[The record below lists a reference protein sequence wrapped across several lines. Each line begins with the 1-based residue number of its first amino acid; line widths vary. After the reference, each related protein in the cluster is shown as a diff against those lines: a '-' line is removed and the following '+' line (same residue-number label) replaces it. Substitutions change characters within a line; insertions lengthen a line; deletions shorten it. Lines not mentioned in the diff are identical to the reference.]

1 MPAEW
6 VGLRYNKPVDN
17 QVDEIKQKLNIVDVI
32 NRYVPLKKR
41 GRHHVAC
48 CPFHGEK
55 TPSFTVSEEMQIFKC
70 FGCGKAGDIF
80 TFLEEYEKIDFR
92 EALEELAKL
101 AGVTL
106 VKSSFIDH
114 QESKKKLLIEI
125 NTQVAKFYN
134 YILLSHP
141 MGKEALEY
149 TTKRG
154 ITLET
159 IKTFNIGF
167 SPDDSKYLSN
177 FILKKGYKID
187 DLISTG
193 TFGKSNYGPGLYD
206 RFQGRLV
213 FPLPD
218 YRGHIV
224 AFAGRILPSTK
235 NPNMAKYINSPETE
249 IYHKSSMLFG
259 LNLAKEAI
267 RAENSV
273 IVVEGEFDMISP
285 YQSGFK
291 NIVALKGTAFTQD
304 QLQLLRRYTD
314 TIILALDSDF
324 AGNNAARK
332 SIELADSM
340 EFDIKV
346 LNLGDKYKDPDEAIK
361 DDPEFFKSQ
370 LLKTTDVWDFIIQ
383 SQLKSNDINTV
394 KGKREILNVTLPFL
408 VKIKSPVTKSD
419 YFKKLANEINSNIES
434 VYEESQK
441 FLLSPVRSFNV
452 GGPKPVEPVEES
464 ESKTEKLEELLLSL
478 IIGAKNPSKLALKLK
493 KYLDQLTVPRFKT
506 IANYLLEKEN
516 FSLKEIMDSLPAE
529 IQPLFQEIYFESE
542 KNQIDSKDRLSE
554 IKKATSKISSILL
567 KKRLNQLSNQISK
580 LESEEDEE
588 LLKQVEV
595 EYKQV
600 LEKLHQLQINK

>member
-1 MPAEW
+1 M
-6 VGLRYNKPVDN
+6 DN

-41 GRHHVAC
+41 GRHYVAC

-55 TPSFTVSEEMQIFKC
+55 TPSFTVSEDMQIYKC
-70 FGCGKAGDIF
+70 FGCGKAGDVF
-80 TFLEEYEKIDFR
+80 NFLEEYEKIDFR

-125 NTQVAKFYN
+125 NNEVAKFYN

-141 MGKEALEY
+141 LGVEALDY
-149 TTKRG
+149 VTKRG
-154 ITLET
+154 ISKDT

-167 SPDDSKYLSN
+167 SPQESKYISN
-177 FILKKGYKID
+177 YILKKGYKID

-206 RFQGRLV
+206 RFQGRLT
-213 FPLPD
+213 FPLYD

-224 AFAGRILPSTK
+224 GFSGRILPSTK

-249 IYHKSSMLFG
+249 IYHKSQMLFG

-267 RAENSV
+267 RVENSV
-273 IVVEGEFDMISP
+273 IIVEGEFDMISP
-285 YQSGFK
+285 FQNGFK

-314 TIILALDSDF
+314 TLILALDSDF

-361 DDPEFFKSQ
+361 ADPEFFKFQ
-370 LLKTTDVWDFIIQ
+370 LTKATDVWDFIIQ
-383 SQLKSNDINTV
+383 SQLKINDINTI
-394 KGKREILNVTLPFL
+394 KGKKEVLNVVLPFL
-408 VKIKSPVTKSD
+408 VKIKNSVVKSD
-419 YFKKLANEINSNIES
+419 YFQKLANEINSSVES
-434 VYEESQK
+434 ILEEAKKVANPNPTNFNLIPQK
-441 FLLSPVRSFNV
+441 PDSVD
-452 GGPKPVEPVEES
+452 EP
-464 ESKTEKLEELLLSL
+464 ESKTEKLEELLLIL
-478 IIGAKNPSKLALKLK
+478 IIGAKNPAKLAQKLK
-493 KYLDQLTVPRFKT
+493 KYLEEFTVPRFKI
-506 IANYLLEKEN
+506 IAKYLLEKDG
-516 FSLKEIMDSLPAE
+516 FSLKEILDALSAE
-529 IQPLFQEIYFESE
+529 IKPLFENLYFEAE
-542 KNQIDSKDRLSE
+542 KNQLDSKDRLSE
-554 IKKATSKISSILL
+554 IKKATTQISSILL
-567 KKRLNQLSNQISK
+567 KDRLNNLSNQISK
-580 LESEEDEE
+580 LEDKEDEKV
-588 LLKQVEV
+588 LKEV
-595 EYKQV
+595 ESEYNQV
-600 LEKLHQLQINK
+600 LERLHDLQSTKN

>member
-1 MPAEW
+1 M
-6 VGLRYNKPVDN
+6 DN

-55 TPSFTVSEEMQIFKC
+55 TPSFTVSEDMQIFKC

-80 TFLEEYEKIDFR
+80 TFLEEYERVDFR

-106 VKSSFIDH
+106 VKSSLIDH

-125 NTQVAKFYN
+125 NSQVAKFYN

-141 MGKEALEY
+141 LGKNALDY
-149 TTKRG
+149 VINRG

-159 IKTFNIGF
+159 IKTFTIGF

-177 FILKKGYKID
+177 FIIKKGYKIE
-187 DLISTG
+187 DLIDTG
-193 TFGKSNYGPGLYD
+193 TFGKSNYGSGLYD
-206 RFQGRLV
+206 RFNGRLT
-213 FPLPD
+213 FPLHD

-224 AFAGRILPSTK
+224 GFSGRILPSSK
-235 NPNMAKYINSPETE
+235 NPNLAKYINSPETE
-249 IYHKSSMLFG
+249 IYHKSHMLFG

-267 RAENSV
+267 RQENSV
-273 IVVEGEFDMISP
+273 VVVEGEFDMISP

-291 NIVALKGTAFTQD
+291 NFVALKGTAFTLE

-314 TIILALDSDF
+314 TLILGLDSDF

-346 LNLGDKYKDPDEAIK
+346 LTLGDKYKDPDEAIK
-361 DDPEFFKSQ
+361 ADPEFFKSQ
-370 LLKTTDVWDFIIQ
+370 LAKATDVWDFIIK
-383 SQLKSNDINTV
+383 SQLKLHDANTV
-394 KGKREILNVTLPFL
+394 KGKKEILNVVLPFL
-408 VKIKSPVTKSD
+408 VKIKNSVTKSD
-419 YFKKLANEINSNIES
+419 YFKKLANEINSS
-434 VYEESQK
+434 EESIREEARK
-441 FLLSPVRSFNV
+441 IINPNPTNFKLISP
-452 GGPKPVEPVEES
+452 KTEPVEET
-464 ESKTEKLEELLLSL
+464 ESKTEKLEELLLTL
-478 IIGAKNPSKLALKLK
+478 IIGAKNPVKLAKKLK

-506 IANYLLEKEN
+506 ISKFLLVDEDIT
-516 FSLKEIMDSLPAE
+516 LKQILDSLPAE
-529 IQPLFQEIYFESE
+529 IKPLFETLYFESQ
-542 KNQIDSKDRLSE
+542 KNQIDSIVRLSEVKKATNKINQILLKDRL
-554 IKKATSKISSILL
+554 
-567 KKRLNQLSNQISK
+567 NQISNQMTNSETEENDEDFNK
-580 LESEEDEE
+580 LFLEQ
-588 LLKQVEV
+588 KQIM
-595 EYKQV
+595 
-600 LEKLHQLQINK
+600 EKLHQLQTNKP

>member
-1 MPAEW
+1 
-6 VGLRYNKPVDN
+6 VDN

-55 TPSFTVSEEMQIFKC
+55 TPSFTVSEDMQIFKC

-80 TFLEEYEKIDFR
+80 TFLEEYERIDFR

-106 VKSSFIDH
+106 VKSSLVDH

-125 NTQVAKFYN
+125 NSHVAKFYN

-141 MGKEALEY
+141 LGKVALDY
-149 TTKRG
+149 VTNRG

-159 IKTFNIGF
+159 IKTFTIGF

-177 FILKKGYKID
+177 FIVKKGYRIE
-187 DLISTG
+187 DLIDTG

-206 RFQGRLV
+206 RFNGRLT
-213 FPLPD
+213 FPLHD

-224 AFAGRILPSTK
+224 GFSGRILPSSK
-235 NPNMAKYINSPETE
+235 NPNLAKYINSPETE
-249 IYHKSSMLFG
+249 IYHKSHMLFG

-267 RAENSV
+267 RQENSV
-273 IVVEGEFDMISP
+273 VVVEGEFDMISP

-291 NIVALKGTAFTQD
+291 NFVALKGTAFTLE

-314 TIILALDSDF
+314 TLVLGLDSDF

-346 LNLGDKYKDPDEAIK
+346 LTLGDKYKDPDEAIK
-361 DDPEFFKSQ
+361 ADPEFFKSQ
-370 LLKTTDVWDFIIQ
+370 LAKATDVWDFIIK
-383 SQLKSNDINTV
+383 SQLKLHDANTV
-394 KGKREILNVTLPFL
+394 KGKKEILNVVLPFL
-408 VKIKSPVTKSD
+408 VKIKNSVTKSD
-419 YFKKLANEINSNIES
+419 YFKKLANEINSS
-434 VYEESQK
+434 EESIREEARK
-441 FLLSPVRSFNV
+441 IINPNPTNFNLISP
-452 GGPKPVEPVEES
+452 KTEPVEET
-464 ESKTEKLEELLLSL
+464 ESKTEKLEELLLTL
-478 IIGAKNPSKLALKLK
+478 IIGAKNPVKLAKKLK

-506 IANYLLEKEN
+506 ISKFLLVEEDIT
-516 FSLKEIMDSLPAE
+516 LKQILDSLPAE
-529 IQPLFQEIYFESE
+529 IKPLFETLYFESQ
-542 KNQIDSKDRLSE
+542 KNQIDSIVRLSE
-554 IKKATSKISSILL
+554 IKKATNKINQILL
-567 KKRLNQLSNQISK
+567 KDRLNQISNQMTNSETEENDVNDEDFNK
-580 LESEEDEE
+580 LFLEQ
-588 LLKQVEV
+588 KQIM
-595 EYKQV
+595 
-600 LEKLHQLQINK
+600 EKLHQLQTNK

>member
-1 MPAEW
+1 
-6 VGLRYNKPVDN
+6 VDN

-70 FGCGKAGDIF
+70 FGCGKAGDVF
-80 TFLEEYEKIDFR
+80 TFLQEYERIDFR

-106 VKSSFIDH
+106 IKSSLVDH

-125 NTQVAKFYN
+125 NSQVAKFYN
-134 YILLSHP
+134 YILLSHSL
-141 MGKEALEY
+141 GKNALDY
-149 TTKRG
+149 VTKRG

-159 IKTFNIGF
+159 IKIFNIGF

-187 DLISTG
+187 DLVDTG
-193 TFGKSNYGPGLYD
+193 TFGKSHYGSGLYD
-206 RFQGRLV
+206 RFNGRLT

-224 AFAGRILPSTK
+224 GFSGRILPSSK
-235 NPNMAKYINSPETE
+235 NPNLAKYINSPETE
-249 IYHKSSMLFG
+249 IYHKSQMLFG

-267 RAENSV
+267 RQENSV
-273 IVVEGEFDMISP
+273 VVVEGEFDMISP

-291 NIVALKGTAFTQD
+291 NFVALKGTAFTQD

-314 TIILALDSDF
+314 TLILALDSDF

-346 LNLGDKYKDPDEAIK
+346 LSLGDKYKDPDEAIK
-361 DDPEFFKSQ
+361 ADPEFFKSQ
-370 LLKTTDVWDFIIQ
+370 LTKATDVWDFIIK
-383 SQLKSNDINTV
+383 SQLKLHDSNSV
-394 KGKREILNVTLPFL
+394 KGKKEILSVVLPFL
-408 VKIKSPVTKSD
+408 VKIKNSVTKSD
-419 YFKKLANEINSNIES
+419 YFKKLANEINSSEES
-434 VYEESQK
+434 IYEEAKKVNNPNPTNFNIIPQK
-441 FLLSPVRSFNV
+441 
-452 GGPKPVEPVEES
+452 KEVEIEES
-464 ESKTEKLEELLLSL
+464 ESKTEKLEELLLIL
-478 IIGAKNPSKLALKLK
+478 IIGAKNPAKLSQKLK
-493 KYLDQLTVPRFKT
+493 KYLNKFTVNRLKT
-506 IANYLLEKEN
+506 ISKYLLDNGDK
-516 FSLKEIMDSLPAE
+516 SLKEVLGSLPAE
-529 IQPLFQEIYFESE
+529 IKPFFETLYFESQ
-542 KNQIDSKDRLSE
+542 KNPIDSQTRLSE
-554 IKKATSKISSILL
+554 IKKATNKINQILL
-567 KKRLNQLSNQISK
+567 KDRLNQISNQIANLEVEENDEEFSK
-580 LESEEDEE
+580 LFLEQKQIMEE
-588 LLKQVEV
+588 
-595 EYKQV
+595 
-600 LEKLHQLQINK
+600 LHQLQTTKN

>member
-1 MPAEW
+1 M
-6 VGLRYNKPVDN
+6 DN
-17 QVDEIKQKLNIVDVI
+17 QVEEIKQKLNIADVI

-41 GRHHVAC
+41 GHHYIAC

-70 FGCGKAGDIF
+70 FGCGKAGDVF
-80 TFLEEYEKIDFR
+80 TFLQEYERIDFR

-101 AGVTL
+101 AGITL
-106 VKSSFIDH
+106 VKSSLVDH

-125 NTQVAKFYN
+125 NSQVTKFYN

-141 MGKEALEY
+141 LGKDALTY
-149 TTKRG
+149 VTNRG

-167 SPDDSKYLSN
+167 SPDDSKHLSN
-177 FILKKGYKID
+177 FILKKGYKLD

-193 TFGKSNYGPGLYD
+193 TFGKSNYGSGLYD
-206 RFQGRLV
+206 RFNGRLT

-224 AFAGRILPSTK
+224 GFSGRILPSSK
-235 NPNMAKYINSPETE
+235 NPNLAKYINSPETE
-249 IYHKSSMLFG
+249 IYHKSHMLFG

-267 RAENSV
+267 RQENSV

-291 NIVALKGTAFTQD
+291 NFVALKGTAFTQD

-314 TIILALDSDF
+314 TLILALDSDF

-346 LNLGDKYKDPDEAIK
+346 LTLGDKYKDPDEAIRA
-361 DDPEFFKSQ
+361 DPEFFKSQ
-370 LLKTTDVWDFIIQ
+370 LAKATDVWDFILQ
-383 SQLKSNDINTV
+383 SQLKIHDINTV
-394 KGKREILNVTLPFL
+394 KGKKEVLAVVLPFL
-408 VKIKSPVTKSD
+408 VKIKNSVAKSD
-419 YFKKLANEINSNIES
+419 YFKKLANEINSSEES
-434 VYEESQK
+434 IYEEARKIENPNPTNFKLIPQK
-441 FLLSPVRSFNV
+441 SNV
-452 GGPKPVEPVEES
+452 IQDP
-464 ESKTEKLEELLLSL
+464 ESKTEKLEELLLTL
-478 IIGAKNPSKLALKLK
+478 IIGARDPVKLAQKLQ

-506 IANYLLEKEN
+506 IAKFLLENKD
-516 FSLKEIMDSLPAE
+516 FTLKQILDSLPAE
-529 IQPLFQEIYFESE
+529 IKPLFESLYFESQ
-542 KNQIDSKDRLSE
+542 KNQIDSVTRLSE
-554 IKKATSKISSILL
+554 IKKATSNINQILL
-567 KKRLNQLSNQISK
+567 KDRLNQISNQMTN
-580 LESEEDEE
+580 SETEENDEE
-588 LLKQVEV
+588 FNKLFLEQKQIM
-595 EYKQV
+595 
-600 LEKLHQLQINK
+600 EKLHQLQTTKN

>member
-1 MPAEW
+1 M
-6 VGLRYNKPVDN
+6 DN

-55 TPSFTVSEEMQIFKC
+55 TPSFTVSEELQIYKC

-80 TFLEEYEKIDFR
+80 NFLQEYEKIDFR

-125 NTQVAKFYN
+125 NNQVAKFYN

-141 MGKEALEY
+141 LGIEALDY
-149 TTKRG
+149 VTKRG
-154 ITLET
+154 ITLDT
-159 IKTFNIGF
+159 IKNFSIGF
-167 SPDDSKYLSN
+167 SPNDSKYISN
-177 FILKKGYKID
+177 YILKKAYKID

-206 RFQGRLV
+206 RFQGRLT
-213 FPLPD
+213 FPLHD

-224 AFAGRILPSTK
+224 GFSGRILPNTK
-235 NPNMAKYINSPETE
+235 NPNTAKYINSPETE
-249 IYHKSSMLFG
+249 IYHKSQMLFG

-267 RAENSV
+267 RLENSV
-273 IVVEGEFDMISP
+273 IIVEGEFDMISP

-291 NIVALKGTAFTQD
+291 NIVALKGTAFTAD

-314 TIILALDSDF
+314 TLILALDSDF

-361 DDPEFFKSQ
+361 ADPEFFKSQ
-370 LLKTTDVWDFIIQ
+370 LKKSTDVWDFIIQ
-383 SQLKSNDINTV
+383 SQLKINDINTV
-394 KGKREILNVTLPFL
+394 KGKKEVLNVVLPFL
-408 VKIKSPVTKSD
+408 VKIKNSVVKSD
-419 YFKKLANEINSNIES
+419 YFKKLADEINSS
-434 VYEESQK
+434 VEAIYEEAIKITNPNPTNFNLIPQK
-441 FLLSPVRSFNV
+441 T
-452 GGPKPVEPVEES
+452 EPTEES
-464 ESKTEKLEELLLSL
+464 ESKTEKLEELLLIL
-478 IIGAKNPSKLALKLK
+478 IIGAKNPAKLAQKLK
-493 KYLDQLTVPRFKT
+493 KYLDQLSVSRFKT
-506 IANYLLEKEN
+506 IAKYLLEKEGQ
-516 FSLKEIMDSLPAE
+516 SLKEILDSFPAE
-529 IQPLFQEIYFESE
+529 IKPLFQTLYFEAE
-542 KNQIDSKDRLSE
+542 KNQMDSTTRLLE
-554 IKKATSKISSILL
+554 IKKATAKINSILL
-567 KKRLNQLSNQISK
+567 KDRLNQLSNQISK
-580 LESEEDEE
+580 LEDEEDEDA
-588 LLKQVEV
+588 LKEV
-595 EYKQV
+595 ESEYNQV
-600 LEKLHQLQINK
+600 LEKLHNLQSTK

>member
-1 MPAEW
+1 M
-6 VGLRYNKPVDN
+6 DN

-55 TPSFTVSEEMQIFKC
+55 TPSFTVSEDMQIFKC

-80 TFLEEYEKIDFR
+80 TFLEEYERIDFR

-101 AGVTL
+101 AGITL
-106 VKSSFIDH
+106 VKSSLIDH

-125 NTQVAKFYN
+125 NSHVAKFYN

-141 MGKEALEY
+141 LGKIALDY
-149 TTKRG
+149 ATNRG

-159 IKTFNIGF
+159 IKTFTLGF

-177 FILKKGYKID
+177 FIVKKGYKIE
-187 DLISTG
+187 DLIDTG

-206 RFQGRLV
+206 RFNGRLT
-213 FPLPD
+213 FPLHD

-224 AFAGRILPSTK
+224 GFSGRILPSSK
-235 NPNMAKYINSPETE
+235 NPNLAKYINSPETE
-249 IYHKSSMLFG
+249 IYHKSHMLFG

-267 RAENSV
+267 RQENSV
-273 IVVEGEFDMISP
+273 VVVEGEFDMISP

-291 NIVALKGTAFTQD
+291 NFVALKGTAFTLE

-314 TIILALDSDF
+314 TLILGLDSDF

-346 LNLGDKYKDPDEAIK
+346 LTLGDKYKDPDEAIK
-361 DDPEFFKSQ
+361 ADPEFFKSQ
-370 LLKTTDVWDFIIQ
+370 LAKATDVWDFIIK
-383 SQLKSNDINTV
+383 SQLKLHDANTV
-394 KGKREILNVTLPFL
+394 KGKKEILNVVLPFL
-408 VKIKSPVTKSD
+408 VKIKNSVTKSD
-419 YFKKLANEINSNIES
+419 YFKKLANEINSS
-434 VYEESQK
+434 EESIREEARK
-441 FLLSPVRSFNV
+441 IVSPNPTNFNLIS
-452 GGPKPVEPVEES
+452 PKNEPVEES
-464 ESKTEKLEELLLSL
+464 DSKTEKLEELLLIL
-478 IIGAKNPSKLALKLK
+478 IIGAKNPVKLAKKLK

-506 IANYLLEKEN
+506 ISKFLLVDEDIT
-516 FSLKEIMDSLPAE
+516 LKQILDSLPAE
-529 IQPLFQEIYFESE
+529 IKPLFETLYFESQ
-542 KNQIDSKDRLSE
+542 KNQIDSIVRLSEVKKATNKINQILLKDRL
-554 IKKATSKISSILL
+554 
-567 KKRLNQLSNQISK
+567 NQISNQMTNSETEENDEDFNK
-580 LESEEDEE
+580 LFLEQ
-588 LLKQVEV
+588 KQIM
-595 EYKQV
+595 
-600 LEKLHQLQINK
+600 EKLHQLQTSKN

>member
-1 MPAEW
+1 M
-6 VGLRYNKPVDN
+6 DN

-55 TPSFTVSEEMQIFKC
+55 TPSFTVSEELQIYKC

-80 TFLEEYEKIDFR
+80 NFLQEYEKIDFR

-125 NTQVAKFYN
+125 NNQVAKFYN

-141 MGKEALEY
+141 LGIEALDY
-149 TTKRG
+149 VTKRG
-154 ITLET
+154 ITLDT
-159 IKTFNIGF
+159 IKNFSIGF
-167 SPDDSKYLSN
+167 SPNDSKYISN
-177 FILKKGYKID
+177 YILKKAYKID

-206 RFQGRLV
+206 RFQGRLT
-213 FPLPD
+213 FPLHD

-224 AFAGRILPSTK
+224 GFSGRILPNTK
-235 NPNMAKYINSPETE
+235 NPNTAKYINSPETE
-249 IYHKSSMLFG
+249 IYHKSQMLFG

-267 RAENSV
+267 RLENSV
-273 IVVEGEFDMISP
+273 IIVEGEFDMISP

-291 NIVALKGTAFTQD
+291 NIVALKGTAFTAD

-314 TIILALDSDF
+314 TLILALDSDF

-361 DDPEFFKSQ
+361 ADPEFFKSQ
-370 LLKTTDVWDFIIQ
+370 LKKSTDVWDFIIQ
-383 SQLKSNDINTV
+383 SQLKINDINTV
-394 KGKREILNVTLPFL
+394 KGKKEVLNVVLPFL
-408 VKIKSPVTKSD
+408 VKIKNSVVKSD
-419 YFKKLANEINSNIES
+419 YFKKLADEINSS
-434 VYEESQK
+434 VEAIYEEATKITNPNPTNFNLIPQK
-441 FLLSPVRSFNV
+441 T
-452 GGPKPVEPVEES
+452 EPTEES
-464 ESKTEKLEELLLSL
+464 ESKTEKLEELLLIL
-478 IIGAKNPSKLALKLK
+478 IIGAKNPAKLAQKLK
-493 KYLDQLTVPRFKT
+493 KYLDQLSVSRFKT
-506 IANYLLEKEN
+506 IAKYLLEKEGQ
-516 FSLKEIMDSLPAE
+516 SLKEILDSFPAE
-529 IQPLFQEIYFESE
+529 IKPLFQTLYFEAE
-542 KNQIDSKDRLSE
+542 KNQMDSTTRLLE
-554 IKKATSKISSILL
+554 IKKATAKINSILL
-567 KKRLNQLSNQISK
+567 KDRLNQLSNQISK
-580 LESEEDEE
+580 LEDEEDEDA
-588 LLKQVEV
+588 LKEV
-595 EYKQV
+595 ESEYNQV
-600 LEKLHQLQINK
+600 LEKLHNLQSTK

>member
-1 MPAEW
+1 M
-6 VGLRYNKPVDN
+6 DN

-55 TPSFTVSEEMQIFKC
+55 TPSFTVSEELQIYKC

-80 TFLEEYEKIDFR
+80 NFLQEYEKIDFR

-125 NTQVAKFYN
+125 NNQVAKFYN

-141 MGKEALEY
+141 LGIEALDY
-149 TTKRG
+149 VTKRG
-154 ITLET
+154 ITLDT
-159 IKTFNIGF
+159 IKNFSIGF
-167 SPDDSKYLSN
+167 SPNDSKYISN
-177 FILKKGYKID
+177 YILKKAYKID

-206 RFQGRLV
+206 RFQGRLT
-213 FPLPD
+213 FPLHD

-224 AFAGRILPSTK
+224 GFSGRILPNTK
-235 NPNMAKYINSPETE
+235 NPNTAKYINSPETE
-249 IYHKSSMLFG
+249 IYHKSQMLFG

-267 RAENSV
+267 RLENSV
-273 IVVEGEFDMISP
+273 IIVEGEFDMISP

-291 NIVALKGTAFTQD
+291 NIVALKGTAFTAD

-314 TIILALDSDF
+314 TLILALDSDF

-361 DDPEFFKSQ
+361 ADPEFFKSQ
-370 LLKTTDVWDFIIQ
+370 LKKSTDVWDFIIQ
-383 SQLKSNDINTV
+383 SQLKINDINTV
-394 KGKREILNVTLPFL
+394 KGKKEVLNVVLPFL
-408 VKIKSPVTKSD
+408 VKIKNSVVKSD
-419 YFKKLANEINSNIES
+419 YFKKLADEINSSVES
-434 VYEESQK
+434 IYEESQK
-441 FLLSPVRSFNV
+441 YLPVRSFSE
-452 GGPKPVEPVEES
+452 GGPKKTEPTEES
-464 ESKTEKLEELLLSL
+464 ESKTEKLEELLLIL
-478 IIGAKNPSKLALKLK
+478 IIGAKNPAKLAQKLK
-493 KYLDQLTVPRFKT
+493 KYLDQLSVSRFKT
-506 IANYLLEKEN
+506 IAKYLLEKEGQ
-516 FSLKEIMDSLPAE
+516 SLKEILDSFPAE
-529 IQPLFQEIYFESE
+529 IKPLFQTLYFEAE
-542 KNQIDSKDRLSE
+542 KNQMDSTTRLLE
-554 IKKATSKISSILL
+554 IKKATAKINSILL
-567 KKRLNQLSNQISK
+567 KDRLNQLSNQISK
-580 LESEEDEE
+580 LEDEEDEDA
-588 LLKQVEV
+588 LKEV
-595 EYKQV
+595 ESEYNQV
-600 LEKLHQLQINK
+600 LEKLHNLQSTK

>member
-1 MPAEW
+1 M
-6 VGLRYNKPVDN
+6 DN
-17 QVDEIKQKLNIVDVI
+17 QVEEIKQKLNIADVI

-41 GRHHVAC
+41 GHHYIAC

-70 FGCGKAGDIF
+70 FGCGKAGDVF
-80 TFLEEYEKIDFR
+80 TFLQEYERVDFR

-101 AGVTL
+101 AGITL
-106 VKSSFIDH
+106 VKSSLVDH

-125 NTQVAKFYN
+125 NSQVAKFYN

-141 MGKEALEY
+141 LGKDALAY
-149 TTKRG
+149 VTNRG

-167 SPDDSKYLSN
+167 SPDDSKHLSN

-206 RFQGRLV
+206 RFNGRLT

-224 AFAGRILPSTK
+224 GFSGRILPSSK
-235 NPNMAKYINSPETE
+235 NPNLAKYINSPETE
-249 IYHKSSMLFG
+249 IYHKSHMLFG

-267 RAENSV
+267 RQENSV

-291 NIVALKGTAFTQD
+291 NFVALKGTAFTQD

-314 TIILALDSDF
+314 TLILALDSDF

-346 LNLGDKYKDPDEAIK
+346 LTLGDKYKDPDEAIRA
-361 DDPEFFKSQ
+361 DPEFFKSQ
-370 LLKTTDVWDFIIQ
+370 LSKATDVWDFILQ
-383 SQLKSNDINTV
+383 SQLKIHDINTV
-394 KGKREILNVTLPFL
+394 KGKKEVLAVVLPFL
-408 VKIKSPVTKSD
+408 VKIKNSVTKSD
-419 YFKKLANEINSNIES
+419 YFKKLANEINSSEES
-434 VYEESQK
+434 IYEEARKIENPNPTNFKLIPQK
-441 FLLSPVRSFNV
+441 TNV
-452 GGPKPVEPVEES
+452 TQDP
-464 ESKTEKLEELLLSL
+464 ESKTEKLEELLLTL
-478 IIGAKNPSKLALKLK
+478 IIGARDPVKLAQKLQ

-506 IANYLLEKEN
+506 IAKFLLENKD
-516 FSLKEIMDSLPAE
+516 FTLKQILDSLPAE
-529 IQPLFQEIYFESE
+529 IKPLFESLYFESQ
-542 KNQIDSKDRLSE
+542 KNQIDSVARLSE
-554 IKKATSKISSILL
+554 IKKATSNINQILL
-567 KKRLNQLSNQISK
+567 KDRLNQISNQMTN
-580 LESEEDEE
+580 SETEENDEE
-588 LLKQVEV
+588 FNKLFLEQKQIM
-595 EYKQV
+595 
-600 LEKLHQLQINK
+600 EKLHQLQTTKN